1 MKQSLKRYSG
11 NNEIRTG
18 KEKKPVSHLSNNLV
32 MGAELTATK
41 KNLFLIREMLVKFW
55 KTRF

>member
-1 MKQSLKRYSG
+1 MCEQERK
-11 NNEIRTG
+11 
-18 KEKKPVSHLSNNLV
+18 KKPVSHLSNNLV

-41 KNLFLIREMLVKFW
+41 ENLFLIREMLVKFW